1 LDAVS
6 AVIDWRFAPKF
17 DTYAGLM
24 FSEVNNGLSNGY
36 LHHTS
41 VDPMAGLRFT
51 F

>member
-6 AVIDWRFAPKF
+6 FLADYTFAPKF
-17 DTYAGLM
+17 DVYAGVM

-36 LHHTS
+36 LYHTS
-41 VDPMAGLRFT
+41 VDPMAGLRFR